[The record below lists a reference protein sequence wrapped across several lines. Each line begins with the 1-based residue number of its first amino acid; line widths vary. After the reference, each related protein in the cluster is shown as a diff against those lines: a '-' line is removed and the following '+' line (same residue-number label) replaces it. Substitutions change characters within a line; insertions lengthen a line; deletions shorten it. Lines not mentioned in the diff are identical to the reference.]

1 MNRLFISVS
10 PHFHS
15 KTTTRSIMLDV
26 IIALMPTTIA
36 GLIIYDTVKTL
47 AVLATGVG
55 FAVISEY
62 LFNKIAKKP
71 QTVGDLS
78 AVVTG
83 LLLALTVHSN
93 MPLWQ
98 VAVGSV
104 FAIVIA
110 KGVFGGIGQNFAN
123 PAITGRLLM
132 AVSFGSMANAAFPT
146 VDTVSKATPLAVLE
160 NSRTVFENGTYIL
173 KNWKGVV
180 TGETDL
186 MSLFLGIRGGAIG
199 ESCTI
204 ALIIGCLYL
213 LANKIITWHTPV
225 AYIGTVFV
233 LSWIITG
240 DFNMALAYT
249 LAGGLFIGA
258 IFMATD
264 YATTPY
270 RPWGKAIFGI
280 GAGII
285 TVMIRFYGNL
295 PEGVSFAILVMNLLT
310 PYIDK
315 WTAKKPFGGEVK

>member
-36 GLIIYDTVKTL
+36 GIIIYGFRSL
-47 AVLATGVG
+47 AVIATGIG
-55 FAVISEY
+55 FALISEY
-62 LFNKIAKKP
+62 IFNKIAKKT

-83 LLLALTVHSN
+83 LLLALTVHAD

-98 VAVGSV
+98 VAIGSI
-104 FAIVIA
+104 FAIVIV

-132 AVSFGSMANAAFPT
+132 AVSFGSMAKAAFP
-146 VDTVSKATPLAVLE
+146 VADTVSKATPLAVLE
-160 NSRTVFENGTYIL
+160 SDKMIVEGGSYIL
-173 KNWKGVV
+173 KNWQGAI
-180 TGETDL
+180 TGQTDL
-186 MSLFLGIRGGAIG
+186 LSLFLGTRGGAIG

-204 ALIIGCLYL
+204 ALIIGGIYL
-213 LANKIITWHTPV
+213 LARKIITWHTPV
-225 AYIGTVFV
+225 SYILTVFV
-233 LSWIITG
+233 LSLILTK
-240 DFNMALAYT
+240 DFNLALAYT
-249 LAGGLFIGA
+249 MAGGLFIGA
-258 IFMATD
+258 IYMATD

-270 RPWGKAIFGI
+270 RPWGKVIFGI
-280 GAGII
+280 GAGLI

-295 PEGVSFAILVMNLLT
+295 PEGVSFAILLMNLLT

>member
-1 MNRLFISVS
+1 
-10 PHFHS
+10 
-15 KTTTRSIMLDV
+15 MLDV
-26 IIALMPTTIA
+26 IIALMPTTLA
-36 GLIIYDTVKTL
+36 GIIIYGFRSL
-47 AVLATGVG
+47 AVLATGIG

-62 LFNKIAKKP
+62 VFNKIAKKA
-71 QTVGDLS
+71 QTVSDLS

-98 VAVGSV
+98 VAIGSI

-132 AVSFGSMANAAFPT
+132 AVSFGSMAKAAFP
-146 VDTVSKATPLAVLE
+146 VADTVSSATPLAILE
-160 NSRTVFENGTYIL
+160 NGGNF
-173 KNWKGVV
+173 
-180 TGETDL
+180 DL
-186 MSLFLGIRGGAIG
+186 LPLFLGTRGGAIG
-199 ESCTI
+199 ESCTL
-204 ALIIGCLYL
+204 ALIIGGIYL
-213 LANKIITWHTPV
+213 LVKRVITWHTPV
-225 AYIGTVFV
+225 AYIATVFV
-233 LSWIITG
+233 LSWILTG
-240 DFNMALAYT
+240 DFTLALAYT
-249 LAGGLFIGA
+249 MAGGLFIGA

-270 RPWGKAIFGI
+270 RPLGKAIFGI
-280 GAGII
+280 GAGLI

-295 PEGVSFAILVMNLLT
+295 PEGVSFAILFMNLLT

>member
-15 KTTTRSIMLDV
+15 KTTTQSIMLDV

-36 GLIIYDTVKTL
+36 GVIIYGIRSL
-47 AVLATGVG
+47 AVLATAIG
-55 FAVISEY
+55 FAFLSEMI
-62 LFNKIAKKP
+62 FNKLAKKE

-83 LLLALTVHSN
+83 LLLALTVHAN

-98 VAVGSV
+98 VAIGSV
-104 FAIVIA
+104 FAIVIV

-132 AVSFGSMANAAFPT
+132 AVSFGSMAKAAFP
-146 VDTVSKATPLAVLE
+146 VADTVSSATPLAILE
-160 NSRTVFENGTYIL
+160 AGGTY
-173 KNWKGVV
+173 
-180 TGETDL
+180 DL
-186 MSLFLGIRGGAIG
+186 LPLFLGTRGGAIG
-199 ESCTI
+199 ESCTL
-204 ALIIGCLYL
+204 ALIIGGIYL
-213 LANKIITWHTPV
+213 LVRKVITWHTPV
-225 AYIGTVFV
+225 AYICTVFV

-240 DFNMALAYT
+240 DFILALAYT
-249 LAGGLFIGA
+249 MAGGLFIGA

-285 TVMIRFYGNL
+285 TVLIRFYGNL
-295 PEGVSFAILVMNLLT
+295 PEGVSFAILLMNLIT

>member
-15 KTTTRSIMLDV
+15 KTTTQSIMLDV

-36 GLIIYDTVKTL
+36 GVIIYGFRSL
-47 AVLATGVG
+47 AVLATAIG
-55 FAVISEY
+55 FAFLSEMI
-62 LFNKIAKKP
+62 FNKLAKKE

-83 LLLALTVHSN
+83 LLLALTVHAN

-98 VAVGSV
+98 VAIGSV
-104 FAIVIA
+104 FAIVIV

-132 AVSFGSMANAAFPT
+132 AVSFGSMAKAAFP
-146 VDTVSKATPLAVLE
+146 VADTVSSATPLAILE
-160 NSRTVFENGTYIL
+160 AGNTY
-173 KNWKGVV
+173 
-180 TGETDL
+180 DL
-186 MSLFLGIRGGAIG
+186 LPLFLGTRGGAIG
-199 ESCTI
+199 ESCTL
-204 ALIIGCLYL
+204 ALIIGGIYL
-213 LANKIITWHTPV
+213 LVKKVITWHTPV
-225 AYIGTVFV
+225 AYICTVFV

-240 DFNMALAYT
+240 DFILALAYT
-249 LAGGLFIGA
+249 MAGGLFIGA

-285 TVMIRFYGNL
+285 TVLIRFYGNL
-295 PEGVSFAILVMNLLT
+295 PEGVSFAILLMNLIT

>member
-1 MNRLFISVS
+1 
-10 PHFHS
+10 
-15 KTTTRSIMLDV
+15 MLDV

-36 GLIIYDTVKTL
+36 GVIIYGIRSL
-47 AVLATGVG
+47 AVLATAIG
-55 FAVISEY
+55 FAFLSEMI
-62 LFNKIAKKP
+62 FNKLAKKE

-83 LLLALTVHSN
+83 LLLALTVHAN

-98 VAVGSV
+98 VAIGSV
-104 FAIVIA
+104 FAIVIV

-132 AVSFGSMANAAFPT
+132 AVSFGSMAKAAFP
-146 VDTVSKATPLAVLE
+146 VADTVSSATPLAILE
-160 NSRTVFENGTYIL
+160 AGGTY
-173 KNWKGVV
+173 
-180 TGETDL
+180 DL
-186 MSLFLGIRGGAIG
+186 LPLFLGTRGGAIG
-199 ESCTI
+199 ESCTL
-204 ALIIGCLYL
+204 ALIIGGIYL
-213 LANKIITWHTPV
+213 LVRKVITWHTPV
-225 AYIGTVFV
+225 AYICTVFV

-240 DFNMALAYT
+240 DFILALAYT
-249 LAGGLFIGA
+249 MAGGLFIGA

-285 TVMIRFYGNL
+285 TVLIRFYGNL
-295 PEGVSFAILVMNLLT
+295 PEGVSFAILLMNLIT